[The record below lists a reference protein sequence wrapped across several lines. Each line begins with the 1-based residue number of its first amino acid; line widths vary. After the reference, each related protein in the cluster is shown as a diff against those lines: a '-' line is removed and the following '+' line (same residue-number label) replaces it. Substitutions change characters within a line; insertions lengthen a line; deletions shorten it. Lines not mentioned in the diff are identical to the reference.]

1 MNLTNKICAVFFT
14 LTAAIAGAQ
23 EKKAAAS
30 PAETAQGK
38 VNGAAI
44 TINYGSPSV
53 KGREIWGGL
62 VPYGKIWR
70 AGANDATTIETDK
83 DLVVE
88 GKTLPA
94 GKYSIF
100 IIPEKDEATVI
111 FNKVA
116 KQWGAYKYEEK
127 EDALRVKVKPVATK
141 EKTEKLVY
149 KFEKNGIVLSWDNWN
164 IPIKV
169 K

>member
-1 MNLTNKICAVFFT
+1 MKFKNKICAVLFT
-14 LTAAIAGAQ
+14 MTVAIVGAQ
-23 EKKAAAS
+23 EKKASS

-38 VNGAAI
+38 FKGATV

-62 VPYGKIWR
+62 VPFGKIWR

-83 DLVVE
+83 DLTVE

-100 IIPEKDEATVI
+100 IIPEKDNATVI

-116 KQWGAYKYEEK
+116 KQWGAYDYNEK
-127 EDALRVKVKPVATK
+127 EDVLRVKVKPVPSK
-141 EKTEKLVY
+141 EKTEKLIY
-149 KFEKNGIVLSWDNWN
+149 KFNKDNITLSWDNWN
-164 IPIKV
+164 IPISV

>member
-1 MNLTNKICAVFFT
+1 MKLRNKICTVLFT
-14 LTAAIAGAQ
+14 MSVAIAGAQ
-23 EKKAAAS
+23 EKKATS

-38 VNGAAI
+38 FNGASV

-83 DLVVE
+83 DLTVE

-100 IIPEKDEATVI
+100 IIPEKDNATVI

-116 KQWGAYKYEEK
+116 KQWGAYDYKEN

-149 KFEKNGIVLSWDNWN
+149 KINKDNITLSWDNWN
-164 IPIKV
+164 IPISV

>member
-1 MNLTNKICAVFFT
+1 MTLKNKICAVFFT
-14 LTAAIAGAQ
+14 MAVAITGAQ
-23 EKKAAAS
+23 EKKVAS

-38 VNGAAI
+38 FRGAAV

-62 VPYGKIWR
+62 VPYGKVWR

-83 DLVVE
+83 DLTVE

-94 GKYSIF
+94 GKYAIF
-100 IIPEKDEATVI
+100 IIPEKDVATVI
-111 FNKVA
+111 FNKVS
-116 KQWGAYKYEEK
+116 KQWGAYDYNEK
-127 EDALRVKVKPVATK
+127 EDVLRVKVKPVAAK

-149 KFEKNGIVLSWDNWN
+149 KFNKDNITLSWDNWD
-164 IPIKV
+164 IPISV

>member
-1 MNLTNKICAVFFT
+1 MKLKNKICAVLFT
-14 LTAAIAGAQ
+14 MTVAIAGAQ
-23 EKKAAAS
+23 EKKAAS

-38 VNGAAI
+38 FNGAAV

-83 DLVVE
+83 DLTVE

-100 IIPEKDEATVI
+100 IIPEKDNATVI

-116 KQWGAYKYEEK
+116 KQWGAYDYNEK

-141 EKTEKLVY
+141 EKTLMLVY
-149 KFEKNGIVLSWDNWN
+149 KFNKDNITLSWDNWD
-164 IPIKV
+164 IPISV

>member
-1 MNLTNKICAVFFT
+1 MKLKNKLCAVFFT
-14 LTAAIAGAQ
+14 MTAAIAGAQ
-23 EKKAAAS
+23 EKKAAS
-30 PAETAQGK
+30 PAETVQGK
-38 VNGAAI
+38 FKGA
-44 TINYGSPSV
+44 TVTVNYGSPSV

-83 DLVVE
+83 DLTVE

-100 IIPEKDEATVI
+100 IIPEKDNATVI

-116 KQWGAYKYEEK
+116 KQWGAYDYNEK
-127 EDALRVKVKPVATK
+127 EDVLRVKVKPVVSK
-141 EKTEKLVY
+141 EKAEKLVY
-149 KFEKNGIVLSWDNWN
+149 KINKDNITLSWDNWN
-164 IPIKV
+164 IPISV

>member
-1 MNLTNKICAVFFT
+1 MAV
-14 LTAAIAGAQ
+14 AIAGAQ
-23 EKKAAAS
+23 EKKAAS

-38 VNGAAI
+38 INGAAV

-83 DLVVE
+83 DLTVE
-88 GKTLPA
+88 GKNLPA
-94 GKYSIF
+94 GKYSVF
-100 IIPEKDEATVI
+100 VIPEKDNATVI

-116 KQWGAYKYEEK
+116 KQWGAYDYNEK

-149 KFEKNGIVLSWDNWN
+149 KFNKDNITLSWDNWD
-164 IPIKV
+164 IPISV

>member
-1 MNLTNKICAVFFT
+1 MTLKNKLCAVFFT
-14 LTAAIAGAQ
+14 LTVAIAGAQ
-23 EKKAAAS
+23 EKKAAS
-30 PAETAQGK
+30 PAEIAQGK
-38 VNGAAI
+38 FRGAAI
-44 TINYGSPSV
+44 TIKYGSPSV

-83 DLVVE
+83 DLTVE
-88 GKTLPA
+88 GKILPA
-94 GKYSIF
+94 GTYSVF
-100 IIPEKDEATVI
+100 IIPEKDNVTVI

-116 KQWGAYKYEEK
+116 KQWGAYNYNEK
-127 EDALRVKVKPVATK
+127 EDALRVKVRPVTIK

-149 KFEKNGIVLSWDNWN
+149 KFNKDNITLSWDNWD
-164 IPIKV
+164 IPISV

>member
-1 MNLTNKICAVFFT
+1 MKLKNKICTVLFTMAV
-14 LTAAIAGAQ
+14 AIAGAQ
-23 EKKAAAS
+23 EKKAAS

-38 VNGAAI
+38 INGAAV

-70 AGANDATTIETDK
+70 AGANDATTIETNK
-83 DLVVE
+83 DLTVE

-100 IIPEKDEATVI
+100 IIPEKDNATVI

-116 KQWGAYKYEEK
+116 KQWGAYDYKEK

-149 KFEKNGIVLSWDNWN
+149 KINNDNITLSWDNWN
-164 IPIKV
+164 IPISV

>member
-1 MNLTNKICAVFFT
+1 MTFKNKLCAVFFT
-14 LTAAIAGAQ
+14 MTVAIAGAQ
-23 EKKAAAS
+23 EKKAAS

-38 VNGAAI
+38 FKGAAI

-62 VPYGKIWR
+62 VPFGKIWR
-70 AGANDATTIETDK
+70 AGANEATTIETDK
-83 DLVVE
+83 DLTVE

-100 IIPEKDEATVI
+100 IIPEKDKATVI

-116 KQWGAYKYEEK
+116 KQWGAYDYNEK
-127 EDALRVKVKPVATK
+127 EDALRVTIKPVAAK

-149 KFEKNGIVLSWDNWN
+149 KFNTDNITLSWDNWDL
-164 IPIKV
+164 PISV

>member
-1 MNLTNKICAVFFT
+1 MKLKNKICTLFF
-14 LTAAIAGAQ
+14 AMSVAIAGAQ
-23 EKKAAAS
+23 EKKAAS

-38 VNGAAI
+38 LKGASV

-62 VPYGKIWR
+62 VPYGKVWR

-83 DLVVE
+83 DLTVE

-100 IIPEKDEATVI
+100 IIPEKDNATVI

-116 KQWGAYKYEEK
+116 KQWGAYDYNEK
-127 EDALRVKVKPVATK
+127 EDALRVKVKPVAVK

-149 KFEKNGIVLSWDNWN
+149 RVNKDNITLSWDHWN
-164 IPIKV
+164 IPISV